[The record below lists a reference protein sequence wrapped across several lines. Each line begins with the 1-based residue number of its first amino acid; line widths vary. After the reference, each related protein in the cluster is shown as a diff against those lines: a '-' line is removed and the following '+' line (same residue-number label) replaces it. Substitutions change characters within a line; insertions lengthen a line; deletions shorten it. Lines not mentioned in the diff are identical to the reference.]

1 MLIYWTRQIK
11 DVLEVDSK
19 EDLDGDHTGPLQE
32 IEFWRM
38 RSRNLSGIT
47 KQLERPELTRVRQV
61 LEKYKSP
68 HLKEFI
74 EQKEKITW
82 QHKQAESNLR

>member
-1 MLIYWTRQIK
+1 M
-11 DVLEVDSK
+11 LEVDSK

-32 IEFWRM
+32 IEFWRL
-38 RSRNLSGIT
+38 RGRNLSGIT
-47 KQLERPELTRVRQV
+47 KQLEKPELTRVRLV

-74 EQKEKITW
+74 EQKDKITQ
-82 QHKQAESNLR
+82 QHKQAESCLK